1 MCGGDHTGKYV
12 RSLHGGAAASVCAA
26 CGDRDRIYRIDPDI
40 RRVRRLWGGRIPD
53 LYRRSGEGADIRDPL
68 PCAAAGGG
76 ESDLSSCCRRVG
88 GTAFDL
94 GAGGGQS
101 GRQPDGRGRNAD
113 IYSGCVS
120 DLRAVQGG
128 CVLKIK
134 AEGDNAGRG
143 GEDIDDGG
151 IRRKSQVSML
161 ACTFGGRAA
170 LGCTVTIFWC
180 YPFLCASL

>member
-12 RSLHGGAAASVCAA
+12 RSLHGGAAASVCTA

-40 RRVRRLWGGRIPD
+40 RRVHRLRGGRIPD
-53 LYRRSGEGADIRDPL
+53 LYRRSLQGADIRDPL